1 MTTSE
6 EPTSVQSDDQLLA
19 ELERLR
25 ADNDALVRQLE
36 EKTAGTDAPWWRHRW
51 LSIGAAILAGIVL
64 PLAVISVWARN
75 TLLDTDQYVA
85 TISPLVDNEDIQE
98 AVSFRVTEAVSEE
111 VGFKAI
117 AEDVLPANAQVLAG
131 PIEAGA
137 KSVIAEL
144 ASSVVA
150 SPTFAQ
156 IWQEANR
163 EAHQNVVPLIT
174 GDNSGVVDVEDG
186 RVVVPLGDVA
196 DDVVGRLDER
206 LGADLSAQLP
216 EEGLDAE
223 IVLIESQELADAQTG
238 ARWLD
243 RLRWV
248 FVFLA
253 AAFGI
258 GAVAMSEHRRLGV
271 RRLGITIFVS
281 MLLMV
286 LLYSF
291 FRNQYMANL
300 PEGVHNADAAV
311 AAFDIVTAF
320 LQRSLRSLLT
330 IGALVLV
337 GTWVVGPSSSAVRV
351 RDWWS
356 ALVEGVGEG
365 GSDRQVGAAVG
376 WIGSNARSLQYAL
389 AAGAGVLLVLWN
401 HPTGLVILLF
411 VLVTLAA
418 IAGVGLIAG
427 VAARASSGSAASPSE
442 SETSVPSS

>member
-1 MTTSE
+1 MTTSG
-6 EPTSVQSDDQLLA
+6 EPTLGQTDSQLLA

-25 ADNDALVRQLE
+25 AHNDALLRQLD

-75 TLLDTDQYVA
+75 TLLDTDEYVA
-85 TISPLVDNEDIQE
+85 TISPLVDDENIQE
-98 AVSFRVTEAVSEE
+98 AVSFRVTEAVSDE
-111 VGFKAI
+111 VDFKAI
-117 AEDVLPANAQVLAG
+117 AEEVLPPNAQVLAG

-137 KSVIAEL
+137 ESVIAEL
-144 ASSVVA
+144 ASSVVE

-156 IWQEANR
+156 LWREANR
-163 EAHQNVVPLIT
+163 EAHQNLVPLIT
-174 GDNSGVVDVEDG
+174 GDNSGVVDVEKG
-186 RVVVPLGDVA
+186 RVVVPLGDIA

-206 LGADLSAQLP
+206 LGADLSARMP
-216 EEGLDAE
+216 EEGFDAE

-238 ARWLD
+238 ARWLN

-253 AAFGI
+253 VAFGI
-258 GAVAMSEHRRLGV
+258 GAIAMSEHRRLGV
-271 RRLGITIFVS
+271 RRLGIAMFAS
-281 MLLMV
+281 MLLTL

-320 LQRSLRSLLT
+320 LQRSLRSLLAL
-330 IGALVLV
+330 GALVLV

-356 ALVEGVGEG
+356 ALVEGAGEG
-365 GSDRQVGAAVG
+365 GSNREVGATVG

-411 VLVTLAA
+411 ALVTLAA
-418 IAGVGLIAG
+418 IAAVSVVAEVAG
-427 VAARASSGSAASPSE
+427 RASPGS
-442 SETSVPSS
+442 